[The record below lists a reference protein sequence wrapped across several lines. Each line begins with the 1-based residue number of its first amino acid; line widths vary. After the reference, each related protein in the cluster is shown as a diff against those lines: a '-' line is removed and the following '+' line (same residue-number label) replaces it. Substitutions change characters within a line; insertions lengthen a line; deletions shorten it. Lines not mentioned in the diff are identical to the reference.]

1 MKKILVA
8 LLLTIAVVLFLEPAQ
23 TLLSKYL
30 LLEQPVEHE
39 IRDGDWLSKIAKEY
53 YNDPSYWKELALIN
67 RAPRGDK
74 IFPGEK
80 GIGPCLEPIREIRR
94 ARSLSKVNELIQQQQ
109 NLMTGTALLKRAD
122 PGTAPEPEEPAAVS
136 SPTSSLEA
144 EQEEAPAAS
153 RLEEEL
159 AVVER
164 PSKLNVLLLAGV
176 LGLTLVLAAAIYF
189 YIRKRKSEE
198 VEVYGRTS
206 ESIEDIESGRSVYL
220 DGYDDEPRNQDR
232 RKKHEV
238 ESV

>member
-1 MKKILVA
+1 MKKILVT
-8 LLLTIAVVLFLEPAQ
+8 LLLTMAAVLFLEPAQ
-23 TLLSKYL
+23 TLLSKFL
-30 LLEQPVEHE
+30 LLEKPVERE
-39 IRDGDWLSKIAKEY
+39 IREGDWLSKIAKEY
-53 YNDPSYWKELALIN
+53 YNDSSYWRELALVN

-80 GIGPCLEPIREIRR
+80 VIVPSFEAIREIRR

-109 NLMTGTALLKRAD
+109 KLMTATALSKRAD
-122 PGTAPEPEEPAAVS
+122 MGTAPEPDEPAAVS
-136 SPTSSLEA
+136 SPTSFFEP
-144 EQEEAPAAS
+144 EQEEAAPAS
-153 RLEEEL
+153 TLDERL

-176 LGLTLVLAAAIYF
+176 LGLALVLVAAIYF

-198 VEVYGRTS
+198 VEVYGHTS
-206 ESIEDIESGRSVYL
+206 ESIEDIESGRSVYR

-232 RKKHEV
+232 RKQHEV